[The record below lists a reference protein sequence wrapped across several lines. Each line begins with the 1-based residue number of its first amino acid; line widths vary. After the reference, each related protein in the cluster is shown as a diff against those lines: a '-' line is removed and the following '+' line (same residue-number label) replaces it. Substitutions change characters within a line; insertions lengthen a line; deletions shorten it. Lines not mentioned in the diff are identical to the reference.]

1 MIHHQVTQGTEA
13 WLTLRAGI
21 PTASQFHR
29 IITPKTRKLSSQADN
44 YLYRLLAERLLGR
57 YLEETKSFYW
67 TERGKELEDEARLY
81 YEALYEVGTTT
92 IGFIT
97 NDERTIG
104 ASPDRLVGDDGLLE
118 IKCPAPDTHMGYL
131 LDEPVSADYWLQVQG
146 QLWVAERDWCDVL
159 SYHPELPSV
168 VHRVF
173 RDEPTIAM
181 LEDNIGQLVERLEK
195 LTEKM
200 KERELVR

>member
-1 MIHHQVTQGTEA
+1 MIHHNVIQGTEA

-29 IITPKTRKLSSQADN
+29 IITPKTRRLSSQADD

-57 YLEETKSFYW
+57 YLEETKGFYW
-67 TERGKELEDEARLY
+67 AERGKQLEDDARLY
-81 YEALYEVGTTT
+81 YEALNEVGTTS

-97 NDERTIG
+97 NDARTVG

-118 IKCPAPDTHMGYL
+118 IKCPAPETHMGYL

-146 QLWVAERDWCDVL
+146 QLWIAERAWCDVV
-159 SYHPELPSV
+159 SYHPDLPSIV
-168 VHRVF
+168 IRVQ

-181 LEDNIGQLVERLEK
+181 LADNIGQLVARLEV

-200 KERELVR
+200 KERELLR